1 MVAASIEIPRIS
13 YKKYE
18 KKWFYSVF
26 NIECLDEQWKQT
38 LAGVKDWKNAF
49 LKIKNSKVKYRV
61 LLNDI
66 TQNSVF
72 SKFNRKSK
80 VISYLFI

>member
-1 MVAASIEIPRIS
+1 MTRT
-13 YKKYE
+13 YLLMKYE
-18 KKWFYSVF
+18 KNWFYPVF
-26 NIECLDEQWKQT
+26 DIECLDERWKQT
-38 LAGVKDWKNAF
+38 LAGVENWKNAF

-66 TQNSVF
+66 VQNAVF

-80 VISYLFI
+80 VAIYSFV